1 MVKANF
7 TLEQLRA
14 APHLSYSALNTYL
27 NICQLQFFFRYVAKL
42 EPEQTPVAL
51 PFGSAFHAAL
61 SEQAQAAKQGEKL
74 SVAQLTDAFA
84 TYFTASCNG
93 SDNVVFKREESKD
106 DMILLAAKMLDAALS
121 DWRDYWNVDAV
132 ALPFQIE
139 MPGIDIP
146 LIGEID
152 MLVSESNPFD
162 DDPET
167 PCIVD
172 FKTAARMWPD
182 DKAGKDLQA
191 TVFSYAFEK
200 IYRRKPMFRFDVI
213 TKTKN
218 PAVKRFYT
226 ERQQNDYNRLEK
238 LVQAAQSAI
247 QAGVF
252 LPNETSFAC
261 GDCPYAGSCA
271 QWHCSA
277 KPTAVRRE
285 VAA

>member
-14 APHLSYSALNTYL
+14 APHLSYSALNSYL
-27 NICQLQFFFRYVAKL
+27 NICQLQYYYRYIERL
-42 EPEQTPVAL
+42 ESECTPVAL

-74 SVAQLTDAFA
+74 TVAQLTDAFA

-146 LIGEID
+146 LIGEMD
-152 MLVSESNPFD
+152 MVVSESNPLD
-162 DDPET
+162 NDPET

-172 FKTAARMWPD
+172 FKTAACGLMTRL
-182 DKAGKDLQA
+182 ARISGNGLQLRVREDLPQEANVPIRRHNQDQESSSQA
-191 TVFSYAFEK
+191 LL
-200 IYRRKPMFRFDVI
+200 YRAAAERLQ
-213 TKTKN
+213 
-218 PAVKRFYT
+218 PA
-226 ERQQNDYNRLEK
+226 
-238 LVQAAQSAI
+238 
-247 QAGVF
+247 
-252 LPNETSFAC
+252 
-261 GDCPYAGSCA
+261 
-271 QWHCSA
+271 
-277 KPTAVRRE
+277 
-285 VAA
+285 